1 MTVATFT
8 VPAPSLV
15 LIQGVLR
22 VAMERG
28 RGVVG
33 IGAGLVARGASTVA
47 STWHGRAG
55 GDVAMVS
62 HQPLGPESVA
72 AERAASADPVA
83 VVDSVDEELLGV
95 RVLRQVRTGLDVER
109 LLPSA
114 AKRESDVRKR
124 LAKMAERAGFYIF
137 VAAQAHAVGA
147 GRAPAR
153 RNAELMLVREIAR
166 WREDVER
173 DAPDCLASFDALV
186 LDACE
191 HPAPLPNKAE

>member
-1 MTVATFT
+1 
-8 VPAPSLV
+8 
-15 LIQGVLR
+15 
-22 VAMERG
+22 
-28 RGVVG
+28 
-33 IGAGLVARGASTVA
+33 
-47 STWHGRAG
+47 
-55 GDVAMVS
+55 MVR
-62 HQPLGPESVA
+62 HQPLGPEYVA

-166 WREDVER
+166 WREDMER

-191 HPAPLPNKAE
+191 HPAPLPNRAE